1 MNASK
6 YTYDDEK
13 NENNDEMKR
22 KRGLDLLGR
31 CSVALEAPQGEA
43 WLHGDFLQQ
52 FFTFFFF
59 KGKENSFLGLHSFKL
74 K

>member
-13 NENNDEMKR
+13 NEIMMKWRER
-22 KRGLDLLGR
+22 KKGILGHGL
-31 CSVALEAPQGEA
+31 VALEAPQGEA
-43 WLHGDFLQQ
+43 WLHGDFLQY

-59 KGKENSFLGLHSFKL
+59 KDKRKVF
-74 K
+74 